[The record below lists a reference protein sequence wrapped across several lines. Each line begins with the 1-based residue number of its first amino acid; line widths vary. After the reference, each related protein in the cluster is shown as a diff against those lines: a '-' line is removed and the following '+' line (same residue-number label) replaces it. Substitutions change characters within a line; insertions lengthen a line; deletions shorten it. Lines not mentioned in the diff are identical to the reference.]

1 MLITKPSDVFYD
13 PELHT
18 SLSFATLE
26 RLLLDRLLIPQ
37 EELYRCVW
45 DFVQMWNNE
54 NSEQIDFIERFRK
67 AESFLLEH
75 EEEYAANFIKD
86 SLVQGIRVYRKNINA
101 DQIDQIFDLERNQVC
116 WYEEFGF
123 FELGNYLFSRSI
135 AVLQDSNFEVVLV
148 IPNTKKLDLEF
159 FRKNYVP
166 TITSGFLIEGI
177 GRLESRSIK
186 SNLRD
191 LMAQDE
197 FLVSKVALVL
207 EVPDADRDSA

>member
-1 MLITKPSDVFYD
+1 
-13 PELHT
+13 
-18 SLSFATLE
+18 
-26 RLLLDRLLIPQ
+26 
-37 EELYRCVW
+37 
-45 DFVQMWNNE
+45 MWNAE
-54 NSEQIDFIERFRK
+54 NSEQIDFIETFRK

-75 EEEYAANFIKD
+75 EEEYATNFIKD

-135 AVLQDSNFEVVLV
+135 TVLQDSNFEVVLV

-177 GRLESRSIK
+177 GRLESRSVK

-207 EVPDADRDSA
+207 EVPDVDRDSA